1 MSGNNGRSRMTPYE
15 QDFAEFSKYFDIE
28 IFALELEYNEE
39 LGRAIKDAVQK
50 QSDQR
55 KAEFDKWLESHPDT
69 IAERERWKKNR
80 EEMAKR
86 MARARPTSQRI
97 PAERAAKQLAR
108 RWGLSRVG

>member
-1 MSGNNGRSRMTPYE
+1 MIANNGRYRTTRE
-15 QDFAEFSKYFDIE
+15 ECEFEEFSKHYDVELFCLE
-28 IFALELEYNEE
+28 IMYSEALERGVREALD
-39 LGRAIKDAVQK
+39 RK
-50 QSDQR
+50 Q
-55 KAEFDKWLESHPDT
+55 AEFDQWLENHPDT

-86 MARARPTSQRI
+86 MARLRPISQRI